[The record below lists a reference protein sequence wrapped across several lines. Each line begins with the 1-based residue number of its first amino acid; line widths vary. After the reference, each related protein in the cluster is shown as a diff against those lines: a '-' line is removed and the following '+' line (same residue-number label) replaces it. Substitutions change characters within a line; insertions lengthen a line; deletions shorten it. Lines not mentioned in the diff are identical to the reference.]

1 MSISA
6 QGLSNDDYQDS
17 KLSHFE
23 GESLNLVSDG
33 DATLV
38 VSNALD
44 NSKRRFLVSTVVLS
58 LASRYFDRL
67 FNGHMA
73 EAQKLSDGGPASVDL
88 DEDDPRAVELV
99 ASDAGR
105 CRIQMLPFGATAMP
119 ATWPSTQLPGSGL
132 GHWGSG

>member
-6 QGLSNDDYQDS
+6 QGLSNDDCQDS
-17 KLSHFE
+17 KFSHFE

-33 DATLV
+33 NATLV

-44 NSKRRFLVSTVVLS
+44 SSKRRFLVSTVVLS

-73 EAQKLSDGGPASVDL
+73 E
-88 DEDDPRAVELV
+88 
-99 ASDAGR
+99 
-105 CRIQMLPFGATAMP
+105 T
-119 ATWPSTQLPGSGL
+119 
-132 GHWGSG
+132 